1 MVGTGMADRDL
12 PVLEANPQNRDMA
25 SKLSAGRP
33 EEPWQANREPFLNAK
48 PGLLDYINTNQY
60 VCLGDLEIIDQEKRD
75 AHMFTDFFGSSIQ
88 TLS

>member
-25 SKLSAGRP
+25 SKAQRSCGR
-33 EEPWQANREPFLNAK
+33 QANREPFLNAK